1 MNSENTYVEVVD
13 APILK
18 LAFADGVNALGIVE
32 GVPELRDDEEFRAS
46 DEAFVY
52 GTRDTEANFEFV
64 AVVWD

>member
-1 MNSENTYVEVVD
+1 M
-13 APILK
+13 K
-18 LAFADGVNALGIVE
+18 LAFADGADALGVVE
-32 GVPELRDDEEFRAS
+32 GIPEFGDDEKFRAS